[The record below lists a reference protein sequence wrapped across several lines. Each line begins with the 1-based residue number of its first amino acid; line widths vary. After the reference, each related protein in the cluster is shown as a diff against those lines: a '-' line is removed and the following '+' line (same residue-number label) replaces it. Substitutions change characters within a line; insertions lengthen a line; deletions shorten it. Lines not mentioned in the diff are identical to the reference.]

1 MLIGA
6 LNYSH
11 IISNFLIMKKLIIF
25 SAFLCISKEQTTKSN
40 FLNTSSYFTFFFSFF
55 SSKQKLFGKYKRFGK
70 RFEVTNNH
78 AAKKQQFESEDENK
92 FILQDTRLT
101 REEERMLKDEILSY
115 YKRPEPVRRNK
126 SLGKLGGLKTNKKLD
141 DNDCKDNEEIW

>member
-40 FLNTSSYFTFFFSFF
+40 FLNTSSHFTFFSYF